1 MKYRASLLIVFSAC
15 SLMACSATGP
25 VRFYQG
31 PPLTK
36 DKLAIV
42 SVPGPI
48 TVLSIDGQKVR
59 SPSQETGHYELQ
71 LKPGHHL
78 IAFRYELYWGT
89 NDTGMM
95 VKSKQTGVD
104 TVFAAGK
111 TYEIR
116 YKVPRN
122 ADEAYN
128 YLTDFSATLLDRSSG
143 QQLSSYEI
151 DNLDATL
158 AAKKINADMPASA
171 QLANTA
177 PAPTSTAP
185 ITADSAVK
193 EDPLKRLKF
202 WWLMANEN
210 ERKQFSEWMKTATE
224 SFAPAPA
231 KAPETAP
238 PGTINGVNIK
248 P

>member
-1 MKYRASLLIVFSAC
+1 MKYRASILIVFSAC
-15 SLMACSATGP
+15 LLMACSATGP

-31 PPLTK
+31 PPLAK

-59 SPSQETGHYELQ
+59 APSQETGHYELQ
-71 LKPGHHL
+71 LEPGHHL

-89 NDTGMM
+89 NETGIM
-95 VKSKQTGVD
+95 VKSKQIGVD
-104 TVFAAGK
+104 TVFEAGK

-122 ADEAYN
+122 SDEAYN
-128 YLTDFSATLLDRSSG
+128 YLTDFSATLLDRNSG
-143 QQLSSYEI
+143 QQISSYEI

-158 AAKKINADMPASA
+158 VAKKINANMPTST
-171 QLANTA
+171 QVANTA
-177 PAPTSTAP
+177 PAATSTSP
-185 ITADSAVK
+185 ITADTAVK

-202 WWLMANEN
+202 WWLMANES

-224 SFAPAPA
+224 SFAPA
-231 KAPETAP
+231 KAPDTTK
-238 PGTINGVNIK
+238 PGTINGVKIK